1 MVTTLDRIETNL
13 CIYLKTDDFLEC
25 NILKTWDM
33 EKKHTIEY
41 PIKMK
46 EIPSDISNDPNNAIE
61 FIHFDINDSND
72 YPICAMSLGYDEFI
86 EHNIQI
92 KNEKDLALVSFEI
105 KGKTRIKKRYL
116 DMVLDGKLNANLR
129 DIQFPNFIKFESVEI
144 EYEWDQKQTP
154 VNIKCSK
161 NLKGLN

>member
-1 MVTTLDRIETNL
+1 MPNL
-13 CIYLKTDDFLEC
+13 FVHLKTNDFLEC

-33 EKKHTIEY
+33 EKKDTVEY

-46 EIPSDISNDPNNAIE
+46 EIPGDVSEDPNNAIK
-61 FIHFDINDSND
+61 FIHFSVRDSND
-72 YPICAMSLGYDEFI
+72 YPICALSMGKDEFI

-105 KGKTRIKKRYL
+105 KGKTNIDKRYF
-116 DMVLDGKLNANLR
+116 DRVLDGELNANLR
-129 DIQFPNFIKFESVEI
+129 DIQFPNFIEFESVEI
-144 EYEWDQKQTP
+144 EYSFDQKKTP

>member
-1 MVTTLDRIETNL
+1 MG
-13 CIYLKTDDFLEC
+13 K
-25 NILKTWDM
+25 
-33 EKKHTIEY
+33 
-41 PIKMK
+41 
-46 EIPSDISNDPNNAIE
+46 
-61 FIHFDINDSND
+61 
-72 YPICAMSLGYDEFI
+72 DEFI

-105 KGKTRIKKRYL
+105 KGKTNINKKYL
-116 DMVLDGKLNANLR
+116 DMVFDGKLNANLR